1 MSADIADP
9 VIAMCADWHALHREV
24 MAAYKRVPEFSVD
37 DPNGAAQAEA
47 EAIQERADALCEQIA
62 ATAPR
67 SVEGIIAQASVAAAE
82 MEWDCTLDDN
92 AVLCAHRI
100 LSNIA
105 RFAG

>member
-1 MSADIADP
+1 
-9 VIAMCADWHALHREV
+9 

-37 DPNGAAQAEA
+37 DPHGAAQAEA
-47 EAIQERADALCEQIA
+47 EAIQERADALYEQIA
-62 ATAPR
+62 AIAPS
-67 SVEGIIAQASVAAAE
+67 SVEDIVAQASVAAAE

-92 AVLCAHRI
+92 GEFPILCAYRV